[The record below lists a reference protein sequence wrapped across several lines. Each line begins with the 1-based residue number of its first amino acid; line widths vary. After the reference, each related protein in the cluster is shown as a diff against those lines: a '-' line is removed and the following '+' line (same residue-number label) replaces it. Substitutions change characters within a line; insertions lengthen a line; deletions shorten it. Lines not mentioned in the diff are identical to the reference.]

1 MYIDISGLITIGIE
15 AKPRKYKII
24 IKCSSKFTRV
34 KCTVPEPASPPVPP
48 VEEALPV
55 LLGPLGPP
63 PDPPLEKCESLL
75 SDLLSSEFSELV
87 LYLVG
92 LEGSEF
98 ALRKLG
104 ATVGKPSIG
113 SAIELRLD
121 EGVIHSKL

>member
-15 AKPRKYKII
+15 AKPSKYKII

-92 LEGSEF
+92 L
-98 ALRKLG
+98 
-104 ATVGKPSIG
+104 
-113 SAIELRLD
+113 
-121 EGVIHSKL
+121 